1 MKINVS
7 RDLTPCL
14 VQFLCRKI
22 RDTAGYVGRLQGK
35 RPFRS
40 GGRGGEIEHLNH
52 SWAMK
57 MKTVGSKFAYC
68 DSDIFGQ
75 GTSNYGTYIQIAI
88 FWASKPCSL
97 IAETC
102 SRCLQSQSD

>member
-68 DSDIFGQ
+68 DIRHFRTRYKQLWHIYSDCDFLG
-75 GTSNYGTYIQIAI
+75 
-88 FWASKPCSL
+88 F
-97 IAETC
+97 ETM
-102 SRCLQSQSD
+102 